1 MPNTLTILTNWRNI
15 TKSGHT
21 DHHPMLRE
29 ALALNTVVK
38 MGLFFSGIVSDAKSD
53 KIPPILFINLDGKN
67 ESITSPS
74 FSVSFFV
81 GLCINLSIFYSGL
94 FITHFSIYCVWIT
107 LSFVLIPMFLK
118 IYQGFF
124 MTIYV
129 YLSLYLFLW
138 VDLCFLVSIYVS

>member
-1 MPNTLTILTNWRNI
+1 
-15 TKSGHT
+15 
-21 DHHPMLRE
+21 MLRE

-81 GLCINLSIFYSGL
+81 GLCINKLKQKAMQSLKEKRIRFNKIMMKSK
-94 FITHFSIYCVWIT
+94 FI
-107 LSFVLIPMFLK
+107 FVLVRNLK
-118 IYQGFF
+118 AKAKK
-124 MTIYV
+124 
-129 YLSLYLFLW
+129 SLM
-138 VDLCFLVSIYVS
+138 